1 MFSIL
6 WLWQAESLPEMPG
19 WWAYFKVILLLA
31 GILAL
36 GYAAL
41 RLLAGRRGLMLGK
54 SRSGHLAIVDRL
66 PLEPRRGIYI
76 VRAGSQYYVLASSER
91 GIQTIGELTSSPEP
105 PRSSS

>member
-1 MFSIL
+1 MFSVL
-6 WLWQAESLPEMPG
+6 LLLQPESLPEIPG
-19 WWAYFKVILLLA
+19 WGAYFKVILLLA

-41 RLLAGRRGLMLGK
+41 RLLAGRRGLMPGK
-54 SRSGHLAIVDRL
+54 SRSGYLAIVDRL

-76 VRAGSQYYVLASSER
+76 VRAGSQYYVLASSES
-91 GIQTIGELTSSPEP
+91 GIQTLGELTSPPEQ